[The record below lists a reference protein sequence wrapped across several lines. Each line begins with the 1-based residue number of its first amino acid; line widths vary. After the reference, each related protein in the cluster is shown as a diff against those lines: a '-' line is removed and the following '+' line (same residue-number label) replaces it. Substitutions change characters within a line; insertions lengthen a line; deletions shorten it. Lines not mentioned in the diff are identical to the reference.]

1 VKVYDLPQLGRAA
14 RGRSLANLLA
24 LATDEKV
31 NSVVPI
37 RTFEDG
43 KYLFMAT
50 AAGTVK
56 KVELAAFSNPRKG
69 GIIAID
75 LADGDKLVGVELT
88 GGKDE
93 LVLASREGQAVRFN
107 EEDVR
112 AMGRGAAGV
121 RGAKLGDK
129 DQLVSLVLAKPGL
142 MILTICEKGYG
153 KRSPVEDYRL
163 IRRGGS
169 GVININTSERNGP
182 VVACMAVAEDDEIMV
197 TTAAGQVV
205 RSPVKDI
212 RITGRNAQGVR
223 VMTLDGS
230 DRITS
235 VAHLPRESDA
245 EAAAK
250 AATPGAAPAAGAAKP
265 AAGAAP
271 AAAAAKPPAPP
282 PTAEEA
288 AEEDRI
294 QKEIEKRLEEDEKR
308 LSGRF
313 QKEDGG

>member
-1 VKVYDLPQLGRAA
+1 
-14 RGRSLANLLA
+14 
-24 LATDEKV
+24 
-31 NSVVPI
+31 
-37 RTFEDG
+37 
-43 KYLFMAT
+43 
-50 AAGTVK
+50 
-56 KVELAAFSNPRKG
+56 VELAAFSNPRKG

-75 LADGDKLVGVELT
+75 LADGDHLVGVELT

-93 LVLASREGQAVRFN
+93 LLLATSEGQAVRFK
-107 EEDVR
+107 EDDVR

-121 RGAKLGDK
+121 RGAKLGEK
-129 DQLVSLVLAKPGL
+129 DRVVSLVLAVPGSN
-142 MILTICEKGYG
+142 ILTVCERGYG
-153 KRSPVEDYRL
+153 KRSPIDDYRL

-182 VVACMAVAEDDEIMV
+182 VVACMAVADDDEIMI

-235 VAHLPRESDA
+235 VAHLPREADA
-245 EAAAK
+245 EAGAGEAGKDQAPGGAAEGAPDK
-250 AATPGAAPAAGAAKP
+250 PGAA
-265 AAGAAP
+265 AP
-271 AAAAAKPPAPP
+271 KKGAAKPPAE
-282 PTAEEA
+282 PTPEEA

-294 QKEIEKRLEEDEKR
+294 QKEIEKRLEEDEKH

-313 QKEDGG
+313 QKEE